1 MSGQA
6 AGGALLLLIA
16 IALGYLWINGFLS
29 SWISQATGAVASPPQ
44 KNVGAVSRFLGTA
57 GTGGSR
63 TLPGGKVA
71 T

>member
-6 AGGALLLLIA
+6 ASGALLLLLA

-29 SWISQATGAVASPPQ
+29 TWIAEATGAVASPPA
-44 KNVGAVSRFLGTA
+44 KNVGAVSRFLPRS
-57 GTGGSR
+57 GGLV
-63 TLPGGKVA
+63 TGGKVA